1 MPDFE
6 REQIGV
12 AVILAQAC
20 ARIRSAFERRQVH
33 YPFPVLCDPDRV
45 VIKRYGVWYPWGFDG
60 FNTAHP
66 ASFLIDAAGCIRYAF
81 VGSTQFARTPVAH
94 VLDVAAH
101 VSGA

>member
-6 REQIGV
+6 REQVSV

-20 ARIRSAFERRQVH
+20 ARIASALERRQVR
-33 YPFPVLCDPDRV
+33 YPFPVLCDPERA
-45 VIKRYGVWYPWGFDG
+45 VIKRYGVWYPLGLDG

-81 VGSTQFARTPVAH
+81 VGSNQFARTPVAR
-94 VLDVAAH
+94 VLDVAAQ
-101 VSGA
+101 VTGS

>member
-6 REQIGV
+6 REQVSV

-20 ARIRSAFERRQVH
+20 ARIASALERRQVR
-33 YPFPVLCDPDRV
+33 YPFPVLCDPERA
-45 VIKRYGVWYPWGFDG
+45 VIKRYGVWYPWGLDG

-81 VGSTQFARTPVAH
+81 VGSNQFARTPVAR

-101 VSGA
+101 AAGS